1 MKTVYDTHMHLI
13 PEVDD
18 GAWNLDM
25 ALTMVQMTYCQGVRK
40 IFATPHSSAFREGTK
55 RVEEQ
60 YRRLV
65 EHAGGLYPDL
75 EILMGCEVLLTEF
88 SLEQI
93 IKELEEGRIPSM
105 NGTDWVLA
113 EFRQD
118 ADAQEAEKCIDR
130 LKKRGWNPIL
140 AHAERYR
147 FVSGDHAVLRRMAEK
162 GCRVQVNA
170 YSLDREEC
178 GWIRENA
185 RWMLEERLISFLGS
199 DAHRTFHRPPEVESG
214 TEYLYGHA
222 EREYADAVAFGNA
235 RTLLC
240 GNGSEDGTDGN

>member
-1 MKTVYDTHMHLI
+1 MRKIYDIHMHLI

-25 ALTMVQMTYCQGVRK
+25 ALTMVQMAYCQGVRK
-40 IFATPHSSAFREGTK
+40 IFATPHSSAFREGPE
-55 RVEEQ
+55 RVEAQ

-65 EHAGGLYPDL
+65 EHAGRLYPDL

-93 IKELEEGRIPSM
+93 IKELGEGRIPSM
-105 NGTDWVLA
+105 NGTGWVLA

-118 ADAQEAEKCIDR
+118 VDAQEAEKCIDR
-130 LKKRGWNPIL
+130 LKSRGWNLIL

-147 FVSGDHAVLRRMAEK
+147 FASVDHTVLRSMAEK
-162 GCRVQVNA
+162 GCLIQVNA
-170 YSLDREEC
+170 YSLDREER

-199 DAHRTFHRPPEVESG
+199 DAHRTFHRPPEVEGG
-214 TEYLYGHA
+214 TEYLYGHT

-235 RTLLC
+235 QMLLC
-240 GNGSEDGTDGN
+240 GNGRKNGADGS

>member
-1 MKTVYDTHMHLI
+1 MRKIYDIHMHLI

-25 ALTMVQMTYCQGVRK
+25 ALTMVQMAYHQGVRK
-40 IFATPHSSAFREGTK
+40 IFATPHSSAFIEDSGK
-55 RVEEQ
+55 VGEQ
-60 YRRLV
+60 YSRLV
-65 EHAGGLYPDL
+65 EHAGVLYPDL
-75 EILMGCEVLLTEF
+75 EILMGCEVLLSEHSQEHTM
-88 SLEQI
+88 
-93 IKELEEGRIPSM
+93 KELEEGRIPSM
-105 NGTDWVLA
+105 NGTDWVLV

-118 ADAQEAEKCIDR
+118 VDAQEVEKCIDR
-130 LKKRGWNPIL
+130 LKSRGWNPIL

-147 FVSGDHAVLRRMAEK
+147 FASGDHVVLRRMTEI
-162 GCRVQVNA
+162 GCLIQVNA
-170 YSLDREEC
+170 YSLDREER
-178 GWIRENA
+178 GWSRENE

-199 DAHRTFHRPPEVESG
+199 DAHRTFHRPPEVEGG

-240 GNGSEDGTDGN
+240 GNGSED

>member
-1 MKTVYDTHMHLI
+1 MRKIYDIHMHLI

-25 ALTMVQMTYCQGVRK
+25 ALTMVQMAYHQGVRK
-40 IFATPHSSAFREGTK
+40 IFATPHSSAFIEDSGK
-55 RVEEQ
+55 VGEQ
-60 YRRLV
+60 YSRLV
-65 EHAGGLYPDL
+65 EHAGVLYPDL
-75 EILMGCEVLLTEF
+75 EILMGCEVLLTEH
-88 SLEQI
+88 SLEHTM
-93 IKELEEGRIPSM
+93 KELEEGRTPSM
-105 NGTDWVLA
+105 NGADWVLV

-118 ADAQEAEKCIDR
+118 VDAQEVEKCIDR
-130 LKKRGWNPIL
+130 LKSRGWNPIL

-147 FVSGDHAVLRRMAEK
+147 FASGDHVVLRRMTEI
-162 GCRVQVNA
+162 GCLIQVNA
-170 YSLDREEC
+170 YSLDREER

-199 DAHRTFHRPPEVESG
+199 DAHRTFHRPPEVEGG

-240 GNGSEDGTDGN
+240 GNGSED

>member
-1 MKTVYDTHMHLI
+1 MRKIYDIHMHLI

-25 ALTMVQMTYCQGVRK
+25 ALTMVQMAYHQGVRK
-40 IFATPHSSAFREGTK
+40 IFATPHSSAFIEDSGK
-55 RVEEQ
+55 VGEQ
-60 YRRLV
+60 YSRLV
-65 EHAGGLYPDL
+65 EHAGVLYPDL
-75 EILMGCEVLLTEF
+75 EILMGCEVLLTEH
-88 SLEQI
+88 SLEHTM
-93 IKELEEGRIPSM
+93 KELEEGRIPSM
-105 NGTDWVLA
+105 NGTDWVLV

-118 ADAQEAEKCIDR
+118 VDAQEVEKCIDR
-130 LKKRGWNPIL
+130 LKSRGWNPIL

-147 FVSGDHAVLRRMAEK
+147 FASGDHVVLRRMTEI
-162 GCRVQVNA
+162 GCLIQVNA
-170 YSLDREEC
+170 YSLDREER

-199 DAHRTFHRPPEVESG
+199 DAHRTFHRPPEVEGG

-222 EREYADAVAFGNA
+222 EREYADAVAFGNV

-240 GNGSEDGTDGN
+240 RNGSED

>member
-1 MKTVYDTHMHLI
+1 MRKIYDIHMHLI

-25 ALTMVQMTYCQGVRK
+25 ALTMVQMAYHQGVRK
-40 IFATPHSSAFREGTK
+40 IFATPHSSAFIEDSGK
-55 RVEEQ
+55 AGEQ
-60 YRRLV
+60 YSRLV
-65 EHAGGLYPDL
+65 EHAGVLYPDL
-75 EILMGCEVLLTEF
+75 EILMGCEVLLTEH
-88 SLEQI
+88 SLEHTM
-93 IKELEEGRIPSM
+93 KELEEGRIPSM
-105 NGTDWVLA
+105 NGTDWVLV

-118 ADAQEAEKCIDR
+118 VDAQEVEKCIDR
-130 LKKRGWNPIL
+130 LRSPGWNPIL

-147 FVSGDHAVLRRMAEK
+147 FASGDHVVLRRMTEI
-162 GCRVQVNA
+162 GCLIQVNA
-170 YSLDREEC
+170 YSLDREER

-185 RWMLEERLISFLGS
+185 RWMLEERLISFLGP
-199 DAHRTFHRPPEVESG
+199 DAHRTFHRPPEVEGG

-240 GNGSEDGTDGN
+240 GNGSED